1 MTEKL
6 REVRKLRKPLEET
19 GVKGT
24 NRGLV
29 KEVLQDHQEISS
41 HFMKLSR

>member
-6 REVRKLRKPLEET
+6 REVRKPLEET

-24 NRGLV
+24 NRRLV
-29 KEVLQDHQEISS
+29 KEVLQDTRKFNPIS
-41 HFMKLSR
+41 

>member
-24 NRGLV
+24 NGRLV
-29 KEVLQDHQEISS
+29 KEVLQDHKEV
-41 HFMKLSR
+41 